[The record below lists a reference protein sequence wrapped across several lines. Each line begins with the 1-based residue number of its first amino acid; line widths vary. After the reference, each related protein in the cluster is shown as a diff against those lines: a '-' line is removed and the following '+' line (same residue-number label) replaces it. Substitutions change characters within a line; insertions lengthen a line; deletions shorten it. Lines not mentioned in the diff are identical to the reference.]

1 MDVRAKKHL
10 GQHFLTDQNI
20 ARNIVDSLSFE
31 GYKKVLEVGPG
42 MGVLTKFL
50 LTKDSEIYVAEIDQ
64 ESIVYLKKH
73 YPKLEEQHFVGD
85 FLKTDIP
92 AVLGGEELAV
102 IGNFPY
108 NISSQ
113 ILFKIIDNFQY
124 VPEMSGMFQKEVAE
138 RTAAKPR
145 TKDYGILSV
154 LVQAYYDVEYLFT
167 VHENVF
173 NPPPKVKSGV
183 IRMTRNQKE
192 VAERTSGVPRTKDY
206 GILSVLVQAYYD
218 VEYLFTVHE
227 NVFNPPP
234 KVKSGVIRMKRNLK
248 PGLAGNEVLFKQIV
262 KAGFGQRRKKMS
274 NSLKVLGIPE
284 TMSSHRFLD
293 IRAEE
298 LSVSDFIDFTNEWKA
313 SLGV

>member
-20 ARNIVDSLSFE
+20 AGKIVDSLSFE
-31 GYKKVLEVGPG
+31 GYHKVLEVGPG

-50 LTKDSEIYVAEIDQ
+50 LQKEAEIYVAEIDQ
-64 ESIVYLKKH
+64 ESIVYLKEH
-73 YPKLEEQHFVGD
+73 YPKLEAQHFVGD
-85 FLKTDIP
+85 FLKINIP
-92 AVLGGEELAV
+92 EVFGEELAV

-124 VPEMSGMFQKEVAE
+124 IPEMSGMFQKEVAE

-183 IRMTRNQKE
+183 IRMTRN
-192 VAERTSGVPRTKDY
+192 
-206 GILSVLVQAYYD
+206 
-218 VEYLFTVHE
+218 
-227 NVFNPPP
+227 
-234 KVKSGVIRMKRNLK
+234 LK
-248 PGLAGNEVLFKQIV
+248 PGLAGNEILFKQIV

-284 TMSSHRFLD
+284 VLKSHPFLD

-298 LSVSDFIDFTNEWKA
+298 LSVADFIAFANEWKE
-313 SLGV
+313 SV

>member
-20 ARNIVDSLSFE
+20 ARNIVDSLSLE

-50 LTKDSEIYVAEIDQ
+50 LQKDAEIYVAEIDQ

-85 FLKTDIP
+85 FLKINIP
-92 AVLGGEELAV
+92 EVFNEELAV

-113 ILFKIIDNFQY
+113 ILFKIIDNY
-124 VPEMSGMFQKEVAE
+124 TLIPEMSGMFQKEVAE

-192 VAERTSGVPRTKDY
+192 
-206 GILSVLVQAYYD
+206 
-218 VEYLFTVHE
+218 
-227 NVFNPPP
+227 
-234 KVKSGVIRMKRNLK
+234 
-248 PGLAGNEVLFKQIV
+248 GLAGNEILFKQIV

-274 NSLKVLGIPE
+274 NALKVLGIPE
-284 TMSSHRFLD
+284 NLKSHPFLN

-298 LSVSDFIDFTNEWKA
+298 LSVADFIAFANEWKEN
-313 SLGV
+313 L

>member
-20 ARNIVDSLSFE
+20 ARDIVDSLSLE

-50 LTKDSEIYVAEIDQ
+50 LEKETEIYVAEIDN
-64 ESIVYLKKH
+64 ESIDYPKKH
-73 YPKLEEQHFVGD
+73 YPKLEEKHFVGD

-92 AVLGGEELAV
+92 TVFGEDQLAV

-138 RTAAKPR
+138 RTSGVPR
-145 TKDYGILSV
+145 TKEYGILSV

-183 IRMTRNQKE
+183 IRMTRN
-192 VAERTSGVPRTKDY
+192 
-206 GILSVLVQAYYD
+206 
-218 VEYLFTVHE
+218 
-227 NVFNPPP
+227 
-234 KVKSGVIRMKRNLK
+234 LK
-248 PGLAGNEVLFKQIV
+248 PGLEGNELLFKQIV

-284 TMSSHRFLD
+284 AMSAHRFLD

-298 LSVSDFIDFTNEWKA
+298 LSVADFIDFTKEWKN
-313 SLGV
+313 SL